1 MVAIGDFTRIFWLIH
16 LTMTRSLPNILYVQ
30 PAYTPLPE
38 WFRYNGIANEND
50 LRGTTLPTRMQNSLF
65 VRGNISPFA
74 SFQVCV
80 RNNEKTRIRPQP
92 MTKLSKKPE
101 IMGTRTGY
109 VIRFTCPVCAFENL
123 IVNKTPRDHFKE
135 TRDASCTHC
144 RKRSTILTPNGPM
157 RKEAPVPVTSGIS
170 PML

>member
-1 MVAIGDFTRIFWLIH
+1 
-16 LTMTRSLPNILYVQ
+16 MTKALFPTYYTFSQPILFHQNGSDTTVSQTKMTSVGQ
-30 PAYTPLPE
+30 PFPHAYKIPFLYGETFP
-38 WFRYNGIANEND
+38 
-50 LRGTTLPTRMQNSLF
+50 
-65 VRGNISPFA
+65 PFA
-74 SFQVCV
+74 SFQVFV

-92 MTKLSKKPE
+92 MTKLSTKPE

-109 VIRFTCPVCAFENL
+109 VIRFTCPECAFENL

-157 RKEAPVPVTSGIS
+157 RKELPVPVSSGIS
-170 PML
+170 PVL